1 MDAPP
6 AGHSGL
12 TEIDCVVLVTLE
24 LVPVEVWVLVPV
36 LAPVDVIDASV
47 PVPVPVPVPE
57 VADASEAVLEGASV
71 PLAVCESV
79 PVMVSEAA
87 STVLSL
93 VLAPCNKS
101 S

>member
-36 LAPVDVIDASV
+36 LVPVDVIDAS
-47 PVPVPVPVPE
+47 VPVPVPE

-93 VLAPCNKS
+93 VLAPSNKS